1 MVYHAQKGCKQHGRQ
16 DQNPTDHNEEA
27 EYPEKD
33 ELAGSRAKRTPSR
46 ETGNNE
52 QREMKEERVEL
63 KDN

>member
-1 MVYHAQKGCKQHGRQ
+1 MYHAQKGCKQRGRQ
-16 DQNPTDHNEEA
+16 DQNPTEHNEEA

-52 QREMKEERVEL
+52 HWEGNEGGESRAKR
-63 KDN
+63 